1 MICST
6 PRGRRTISTNL
17 AALVVLLAAL
27 IALAVFQ
34 WLPALAF
41 LPVACALYAWNPPG
55 PNPGN
60 QPLGED
66 R

>member
-1 MICST
+1 M
-6 PRGRRTISTNL
+6 STNL
-17 AALVVLLAAL
+17 AALIVLLAAL

-41 LPVACALYAWNPPG
+41 LPVAGALYAWNPPG